1 MAGCAAVVVGG
12 PGGPARLPSC
22 PVVVHGMCVTQAGLV
37 YSEKGNLAEVL
48 CKPKLIPIK
57 SRALLA
63 LEQKEKELVGGPAA
77 VQPPKWGA

>member
-1 MAGCAAVVVGG
+1 
-12 PGGPARLPSC
+12 
-22 PVVVHGMCVTQAGLV
+22 MCVTQAGLV

-63 LEQKEKELVGGPAA
+63 LEQKEKELVGGQA
-77 VQPPKWGA
+77 VQPTKWGA